1 MKSFSVVRALAVL
14 PTFVFVLSVAFPVA
28 ALADPPVWRVEED
41 WELVVTTPETNS
53 NSPQITVAMSPL
65 ASDES
70 EYVTFEINHRSQPDY
85 GIGGLHLLAWNGNF
99 FVLDS
104 AHAQAGVQL
113 NTSDEVITWTQSL
126 ELVSGSLTY
135 AITNGSSATWGEFG
149 TGELSVTVDSQCQT
163 LNSYNPQNSIAS
175 TGVGFGANRVAS
187 LTLKRVRYFTPGG
200 EVEVT
205 LDHNVLE
212 TSE

>member
-1 MKSFSVVRALAVL
+1 MKSFFAARALAIL
-14 PTFVFVLSVAFPVA
+14 PSFVFFLSIAFPEST
-28 ALADPPVWRVEED
+28 LAQQPVWRVEED

-104 AHAQAGVQL
+104 AHTQSGVQL
-113 NTSDEVITWTQSL
+113 NTADEVITWTQSL
-126 ELVSGSLTY
+126 ELSGGSLTY
-135 AITNGSSATWGEFG
+135 AVTNGSSTTWGAFG
-149 TGELSVTVDSQCQT
+149 NGELSVTVDSQCQT
-163 LNSYNPQNSIAS
+163 LNSYSPQNSIAS

-187 LTLKRVRYFTPGG
+187 LTLKRVRYFTPAGA
-200 EVEVT
+200 VEVT

-212 TSE
+212 VSE